1 MHKDLVEAATLADGM
16 WMFTLGLEMG
26 YHRCPGSYPAGTRLS
41 VPPTRSE
48 A

>member
-1 MHKDLVEAATLADGM
+1 MHKDLVEAATLTDSIS
-16 WMFTLGLEMG
+16 MFKLGLDMG
-26 YHRCPGSYPAGTRLS
+26 HHRCSGSYPAGTRLS